1 MLYPYP
7 WILLSNK
14 KEGNTSAFC
23 NMKESWKHYI
33 SEEVRPKEHIFFYP
47 IYIKG
52 AEQANLYTEKD
63 NNCLGIGVRWG
74 MGINCS

>member
-1 MLYPYP
+1 
-7 WILLSNK
+7 
-14 KEGNTSAFC
+14 
-23 NMKESWKHYI
+23 MKESWKHYI
-33 SEEVRPKEHIFFYP
+33 SEEVRPKEHILFDS

-63 NNCLGIGVRWG
+63 NNCLGIGMRWG